1 MRKRLTNQYDKRW
14 RRWCAVA
21 LCLCI
26 SVWAVLPTPLHVPST
41 IEIIEQHAEI
51 IAEHGHSHDLEEDI
65 FWALH
70 GHGPDVAEHD
80 HGAATL
86 TVPPRP
92 QIFPLPRDA
101 AHLLVSVE
109 KPWIGFG
116 IERPPRV

>member
-1 MRKRLTNQYDKRW
+1 M
-14 RRWCAVA
+14 
-21 LCLCI
+21 
-26 SVWAVLPTPLHVPST
+26 PTPPHVPS
-41 IEIIEQHAEI
+41 IIETLGQHAEI
-51 IAEHGHSHDLEEDI
+51 IAEHGHSHGLAEDI

-86 TVPPRP
+86 TVPPRA

-101 AHLLVSVE
+101 AQLVVAVE

>member
-1 MRKRLTNQYDKRW
+1 M
-14 RRWCAVA
+14 
-21 LCLCI
+21 
-26 SVWAVLPTPLHVPST
+26 PTPPHVPSVM
-41 IEIIEQHAEI
+41 EIIEQHAEM
-51 IAEHGHSHDLEEDI
+51 IAEHGHSHGLAEYL

-86 TVPPRP
+86 TVPLLA

-101 AHLLVSVE
+101 GQLLVAEE
-109 KPWIGFG
+109 KPWIGFR

>member
-1 MRKRLTNQYDKRW
+1 MVCLSI
-14 RRWCAVA
+14 A
-21 LCLCI
+21 L
-26 SVWAVLPTPLHVPST
+26 WAMMPTPPHVPS
-41 IEIIEQHAEI
+41 IIETLDQHAEG
-51 IAEHGHSHDLEEDI
+51 IAEHGHAHGLAHDI

-86 TVPPRP
+86 TAQPWA

-101 AHLLVSVE
+101 AQLLSAVE
-109 KPWIGFG
+109 KPWIAFG

>member
-1 MRKRLTNQYDKRW
+1 MTSQYDKGW

-21 LCLCI
+21 LCLSI
-26 SVWAVLPTPLHVPST
+26 AIWAVMPTPLHVPSVT
-41 IEIIEQHAEI
+41 EIIEQHAEMV
-51 IAEHGHSHDLEEDI
+51 AEHGHSHGLAEDL

-86 TVPPRP
+86 TAP
-92 QIFPLPRDA
+92 QWAQVFPLPGDSLR
-101 AHLLVSVE
+101 LLSALE
-109 KPWIGFG
+109 KPWIVSG

>member
-1 MRKRLTNQYDKRW
+1 M
-14 RRWCAVA
+14 
-21 LCLCI
+21 
-26 SVWAVLPTPLHVPST
+26 PTPPHVPSI
-41 IEIIEQHAEI
+41 IETLEQHAEI
-51 IAEHGHSHDLEEDI
+51 NAEHGHSHGLEEDI

-86 TVPPRP
+86 AVPPIA

-101 AHLLVSVE
+101 AHRLSAVE
-109 KPWIGFG
+109 KAWIGFG

>member
-1 MRKRLTNQYDKRW
+1 MP
-14 RRWCAVA
+14 
-21 LCLCI
+21 I
-26 SVWAVLPTPLHVPST
+26 PPHVESI
-41 IEIIEQHAEI
+41 IETLEQHAEL
-51 IAEHGHSHDLEEDI
+51 IAEHGHSHGLAEDI

-86 TVPPRP
+86 TVPPKPR
-92 QIFPLPRDA
+92 IFTLPRDA
-101 AHLLVSVE
+101 AHLLVSAE